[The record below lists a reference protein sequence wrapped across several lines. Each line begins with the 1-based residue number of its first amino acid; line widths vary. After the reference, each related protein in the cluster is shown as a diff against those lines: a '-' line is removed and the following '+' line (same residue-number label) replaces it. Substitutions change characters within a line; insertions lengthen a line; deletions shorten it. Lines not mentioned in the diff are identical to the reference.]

1 MLLMTLL
8 LSAASRST
16 TNSKPSLDTSV
27 MYFPWSMIRVCVQKQ
42 QNKWQV
48 EWQRAIQGSK

>member
-1 MLLMTLL
+1 MTLL